1 MLLFSQ
7 KKKKTIVL
15 LKNKLGICSNMP
27 NLENKSRAPLYEI
40 FKHAFPLLY
49 LLYPQLIFFFK
60 KKKNPFS
67 VGNDIYKST
76 CEKNLKNTYTK
87 LR

>member
-1 MLLFSQ
+1 
-7 KKKKTIVL
+7 
-15 LKNKLGICSNMP
+15 MP

-49 LLYPQLIFFFK
+49 LLYPQLLLLLLFLKIL
-60 KKKNPFS
+60 FS

-87 LR
+87 LRW